1 LTRARSLVAV
11 AVAGTWAALGCTLTR
26 PLDDYAGAPR
36 DASASDVTSD
46 AASDAS
52 EPGEGSLADARLDSL
67 GPMTTLAKDQN
78 EIRGLGVDDQY
89 VYFTDTAPVTSG
101 VFRVLKGG
109 PARSADAS
117 APLVASPPGTWQIA
131 VDQLLY
137 WTVDDASG
145 SVMKAKKDGVGAAAA
160 IASRAKPRAIVTDA
174 ANVYFAEVGTA
185 SVQRLPKTGGAPV
198 ALFGGDSALAAL
210 ALDDANLYAAGARGV
225 TRVPKAGGAA
235 CTIGDGAAATA
246 IVVSSAPDAPSV
258 YWATADGSIFRA
270 SADCG
275 ATGSRL
281 ATAQGAV
288 AAMAMDAS
296 AVYWVTTVTGGANAV
311 RIPRTSSASSAD
323 LDVFGTSLKGA
334 RAEAVAVDDTG
345 VYWAT
350 ACCVWRHA
358 KL

>member
-1 LTRARSLVAV
+1 M
-11 AVAGTWAALGCTLTR
+11 GCTLTR
-26 PLDDYAGAPR
+26 PLDEYAGPPR
-36 DASASDVTSD
+36 DASVSD
-46 AASDAS
+46 APSDTPS
-52 EPGEGSLADARLDSL
+52 EASLADGRLDSL
-67 GPMTTLAKDQN
+67 GPMTTLAKDQT
-78 EIRGLGVDDQY
+78 EIRGLGLDGEY
-89 VYFTDTAPVTSG
+89 VYFTDTAPATSG

-109 PARSADAS
+109 PARTGDAS

-160 IASRAKPRAIVTDA
+160 IAGRAKPRAIVTDA
-174 ANVYFAEVGTA
+174 ANVYFAEVGA
-185 SVQRLPKTGGAPV
+185 GAVQRLAKTGGAPV
-198 ALFGGDSALAAL
+198 ALFSGDSAIAAL
-210 ALDDANLYAAGARGV
+210 AIDDTSLYAAGGRGV
-225 TRVPKAGGAA
+225 TRVPKSGGAA

-246 IVVSSAPDAPSV
+246 IVVISAPDAKV
-258 YWATADGSIFRA
+258 VFWATADGSIFRA
-270 SADCG
+270 SAECG
-275 ATGSRL
+275 ATGAVL
-281 ATAQGAV
+281 ATGQGAV
-288 AAMAMDAS
+288 AAMAMDPS

-311 RIPRTSSASSAD
+311 RLPRGSSSSAE